1 MARALIGL
9 ACSARLTGVGLAL
22 VATVVAPA
30 CTQDPVARP
39 GTSSPG
45 PLSQAA
51 VSEAVT
57 ALCTLLVTDDPDEA
71 ARAFEDHAHDTIHAI
86 ADGVRDIDPALA
98 GAVLEAKDPI
108 ETAVARGDPPRSYRD
123 DVRALLDAVGAAL
136 HALGAPAAPT
146 CGA

>member
-1 MARALIGL
+1 
-9 ACSARLTGVGLAL
+9 
-22 VATVVAPA
+22 
-30 CTQDPVARP
+30 
-39 GTSSPG
+39 
-45 PLSQAA
+45 